1 MEICQEDGGGD
12 NPYWLILCKVPKDQR
27 VRIMECIDLLPG
39 VMENAGM
46 KGYVNYCQRYIRFY
60 EVSSGEESRRESQ
73 RMVMLRPGEAVRSNS

>member
-27 VRIMECIDLLPG
+27 VRFMECIDLLPG

-46 KGYVNYCQRYIRFY
+46 KGYVNYCQRYISGFMQY
-60 EVSSGEESRRESQ
+60 IEEKNAAEKVSAR
-73 RMVMLRPGEAVRSNS
+73 